1 MGVVSYVPNVQRLCE
16 RSDIDVHARTG
27 AAAPRRSTT
36 RALAQVLTA
45 GSDKRTV
52 DVVGVVTPEDER
64 KAREEL
70 RLIHDVFKAHCCKYR
85 PRLADDIDSLASGA
99 AWLGAHALS
108 LGLVD
113 AVDTSDDYLA
123 RLERAAGVP
132 RGFGRQNRFL
142 GRRTRDFEVF
152 DVVREKPKGP
162 LTKALFG
169 GDEDDVLAAAPTAA
183 SLRGAFPRLLCAPL
197 AAGLR
202 WRRALR
208 QALSGPAVAEA
219 VVAARTPFL
228 AARPGA
234 FAA

>member
-70 RLIHDVFKAHCCKYR
+70 RLIHDVFKAHCVKYR

-132 RGFGRQNRFL
+132 RGLVGKTAFSVGGRATSRSSTSSA
-142 GRRTRDFEVF
+142 RSPR
-152 DVVREKPKGP
+152 
-162 LTKALFG
+162 
-169 GDEDDVLAAAPTAA
+169 AP
-183 SLRGAFPRLLCAPL
+183 
-197 AAGLR
+197 
-202 WRRALR
+202 
-208 QALSGPAVAEA
+208 
-219 VVAARTPFL
+219 
-228 AARPGA
+228 
-234 FAA
+234 

>member
-1 MGVVSYVPNVQRLCE
+1 VSYVPNVQRLCE

-27 AAAPRRSTT
+27 VAAPRRSTT

-70 RLIHDVFKAHCCKYR
+70 RLIHD
-85 PRLADDIDSLASGA
+85 DIDSLASGA

-132 RGFGRQNRFL
+132 RGLGRRNRVL
-142 GRRTRDFEVF
+142 GRRTRDFEIF